1 MHAGVTGSHSQMHH
15 KMQISKEFSLNLN
28 ITLFHSLLLSPIGLK
43 IYRWHQTLLHFKTI
57 FQYTEFYL
65 FLFNTLTLI
74 LLLHL
79 YTSVYFKSSNKF
91 SFYRWCNI
99 FGTTLFSTPLLL
111 LQNIKLSLYK
121 IKNIYCFCH
130 PL

>member
-1 MHAGVTGSHSQMHH
+1 MLEVHAGVTGSHSQMHH

-79 YTSVYFKSSNKF
+79 YTSVYFKSSNNF
-91 SFYRWCNI
+91 PFTGDAIFLEQHSSPHLYFFYKKLN
-99 FGTTLFSTPLLL
+99 FLFT
-111 LQNIKLSLYK
+111 K
-121 IKNIYCFCH
+121 
-130 PL
+130 